1 MKETNSITKGSVS
14 EPQMYH
20 YPGVACTAVAI
31 PFLIP
36 GEGDGRERVYHR
48 YEQHKG
54 DCHTVVSWAPGR
66 GGLPYPHLEA
76 FGDEDA
82 LFGAYPCLRGHL
94 HGATTGWNL
103 QPYHAAHDIFQ
114 RWQDERMPNVD
125 LMPIELQGKC
135 CFVIRRYGWMKK
147 PHHDHLPLPIG
158 LLEFRPGA
166 NGAAAT
172 LHVANTVA
180 DFAFA
185 HPDLQQF
192 LEPGLVRPLV
202 TRLERRRT
210 LQADFDDGHRITDPR
225 VTVLPLKGA
234 GQCLL
239 VRRRFPAAAGP
250 GRDIYTLLAW
260 TGDDAD
266 AESLSTDYTTLDAL
280 VREHP
285 DLEAPLV
292 KHYQDVVPVTG
303 GGAA

>member
-1 MKETNSITKGSVS
+1 MKETNSITEGSVS
-14 EPQMYH
+14 EPQIYH

-54 DCHTVVSWAPGR
+54 DSRAVISWAPGR
-66 GGLPYPHLEA
+66 GGLPYPHIEA

-82 LFGAYPCLRGHL
+82 LFGAYPCLRGPL

-103 QPYHAAHDIFQ
+103 QPYHAAQDIFQ
-114 RWQDERMPNVD
+114 RWRDERMPNVD

-147 PHHDHLPLPIG
+147 PHYDHLTLPIG
-158 LLEFRPGA
+158 LLEFRPGE
-166 NGAAAT
+166 NGATAA

-180 DFAFA
+180 DLAFVHPELRPALDRGLRQSFAL
-185 HPDLQQF
+185 H
-192 LEPGLVRPLV
+192 
-202 TRLERRRT
+202 LERKKTCHANFNDCCLR
-210 LQADFDDGHRITDPR
+210 DPR

-234 GQCLL
+234 GQYLL
-239 VRRRFPAAAGP
+239 VRRRFPAPAGT

-260 TGDDAD
+260 TGDDAA
-266 AESLSTDYTTLDAL
+266 AESLSTDYATLDAL

-292 KHYQDVVPVTG
+292 KYYQDVVPVTG